1 MTDQQLTELLIHPRV
16 VALIERIAE
25 EKAIQVLATLP
36 GTTTPKP
43 VVKVALAGDMN
54 YTNAAAFI
62 GCPKNSIRSYVCTRK
77 LDKGALPHTVTLA
90 SVLRFRRNY
99 TPKPHKRIP
108 R

>member
-36 GTTTPKP
+36 EATAPKLP
-43 VVKVALAGDMN
+43 VKAAREGDMN
-54 YTNAAAFI
+54 YANAAAFI
-62 GCPKNSIRSYVCTRK
+62 GCPKNSIRSYVWRGE
-77 LDKGALPHTVTLA
+77 LDKGALPHTVTMA

-99 TPKPHKRIP
+99 TPKPHKRKP